1 MASKRLS
8 RREPPNRFE
17 RNRFSTVIYLFC
29 EGKTESEYLK
39 ELSSGSGFRIVTRGE
54 EASPASL
61 IESAVD
67 FLLDA
72 DIAKDFKANPNNE
85 VWIVFDDDE
94 KPEVPIAMKAFSAAL
109 RRIKKAGLGSQIRVG
124 FMKPCIELWA
134 VMSLPGGL
142 RAFGNAKGHRKMESL
157 LRSLMPTYR
166 HDGNPYFD
174 ISKMTE
180 WREACKRA
188 RDWERQWGP
197 FPDCAS
203 ATWYAGIHEL
213 VMRIQTAKGLS

>member
-8 RREPPNRFE
+8 RRKPPNRFE

-39 ELSSGSGFRIVTRGE
+39 ELSSGSGFRIVNRGE

-61 IESAVD
+61 IESAID

-72 DIAKDFKANPNNE
+72 DIAKDFKFNPNNE

-94 KPEVPIAMKAFSAAL
+94 KPEVPVAMKAFPAAL
-109 RRIKKAGLGSQIRVG
+109 RRIKNADLRSRIHVG

-134 VMSLPGGL
+134 VMCLPGGL
-142 RAFGNAKGHRKMESL
+142 HAFENAKGHRKMESL
-157 LRSLMPTYR
+157 LRRLMPAYR

-174 ISKMTE
+174 VSKMTE

-188 RDWERQWGP
+188 QDWERQWGS

-203 ATWYAGIHEL
+203 ATWYAGIHGL
-213 VMRIQTAKGLS
+213 VTRIQTAPSNS

>member
-124 FMKPCIELWA
+124 
-134 VMSLPGGL
+134 LPGGL
-142 RAFGNAKGHRKMESL
+142 RAFGNAKGHRRMESL

-188 RDWERQWGP
+188 QDWERQWGP
-197 FPDCAS
+197 FPDCVS